1 MNTSTLQHFKHMNT
15 SKDNKGHRQRLRE
28 KFLKNGL
35 GGFLDYEIIELLLT
49 LGTPRKD
56 CKQSAKDALKK
67 FGSLKAVLEAEPAEL
82 KEIKGIG
89 DNNVFGLKIAQS
101 VSRRYLADRII
112 DQDFIRSADEVIDY
126 LKHNLRDKSR
136 EVFLVIYLNGRNQI
150 LKMEELFQ
158 GTLTTSA
165 VYPREVV
172 KRALVNDAA
181 ALVFVHNHPSGNPNP
196 SKDDLTITKK
206 LKEAAQAIDVSVHD
220 HLIIAGNDVYS
231 FADHGLI

>member
-1 MNTSTLQHFKHMNT
+1 MNT

-35 GGFLDYEIIELLLT
+35 DGFLDYEIIELLLT

-67 FGSLKAVLEAEPAEL
+67 FGSLKAVLEAAPTEL

>member
-1 MNTSTLQHFKHMNT
+1 MNT
-15 SKDNKGHRQRLRE
+15 SKDNKGHRQRLRK

-35 GGFLDYEIIELLLT
+35 DGFLDYEIIELLLT
-49 LGTPRKD
+49 LGTPRTD
-56 CKQSAKDALKK
+56 CKQPAKDALKK

-196 SKDDLTITKK
+196 SQDDLIITKK

>member
-1 MNTSTLQHFKHMNT
+1 MNT

-35 GGFLDYEIIELLLT
+35 DGFLDYEIIELLLT

-67 FGSLKAVLEAEPAEL
+67 FGSLKAVLEAEPTEL

>member
-1 MNTSTLQHFKHMNT
+1 MNT

-35 GGFLDYEIIELLLT
+35 DGFLDYEIIELLLT

-158 GTLTTSA
+158 GTFTTSA

>member
-1 MNTSTLQHFKHMNT
+1 MNT

-35 GGFLDYEIIELLLT
+35 DGFLDYEIIELLLT

-126 LKHNLRDKSR
+126 LKHNLRDKNR

>member
-1 MNTSTLQHFKHMNT
+1 MNT

-35 GGFLDYEIIELLLT
+35 DGFLDYEIIELLLT

-196 SKDDLTITKK
+196 SQDDLIITKK

>member
-1 MNTSTLQHFKHMNT
+1 MNT

-35 GGFLDYEIIELLLT
+35 DGFLDYEIIELLLT

-67 FGSLKAVLEAEPAEL
+67 FGSLKAVLETEPAEL